1 MFGHYGTRIR
11 CQNKFSIE
19 NLTLALH
26 GRNVNV
32 FILLVLNKINKY
44 LLKNRM
50 VLGKVASQV
59 IDQCITE
66 INKHENIQAIKNKLL
81 NPCFIHIY
89 KYFHKYII
97 LFYISIACLCLS
109 IIIILVILFKVL
121 NKLAILEAKVIT

>member
-1 MFGHYGTRIR
+1 LFKNTIR
-11 CQNKFSIE
+11 LFLLSKINIIF
-19 NLTLALH
+19 L
-26 GRNVNV
+26 
-32 FILLVLNKINKY
+32 LLVLNNVNKN

-59 IDQCITE
+59 IDQCIME

-97 LFYISIACLCLS
+97 LFYISIFCLCLS
-109 IIIILVILFKVL
+109 IIIILIIMIKVL
-121 NKLAILEAKVIT
+121 NKLAILESKVTI